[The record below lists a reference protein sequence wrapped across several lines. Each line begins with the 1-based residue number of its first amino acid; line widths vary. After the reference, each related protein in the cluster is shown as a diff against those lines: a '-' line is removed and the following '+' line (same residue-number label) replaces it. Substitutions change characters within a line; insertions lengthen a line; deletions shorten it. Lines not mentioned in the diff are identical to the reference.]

1 MRREVFMPIAITTN
15 PVPGRSPAFFDEFSD
30 IVGAIYECVID
41 PTGWPAVLGR
51 IHRDVGGV
59 AAWIAVHYPGQVRS
73 VYEIE
78 AGTDPEQQQRL
89 RLQYLA
95 ASPFIGAVHYVAR
108 ADILSV
114 ADVVDQN
121 EFRAGRFYREWA
133 EPQGWTDF
141 IMGVLA
147 REEDR
152 FTWLGI
158 CMPEDV
164 RPEHKLRVAA
174 FLPHVE
180 RAVRISDLLKLRTD
194 QAADLAAMADSL
206 ASGMILVDETLRVR
220 GVNLAAREMLHA
232 RRGLSLHNDLLRLP
246 ADVPGAAIREAVRA
260 CAHTHLDAAGA
271 TVLFDGPDDDLGL
284 LVHVMPLTRARSPR
298 ADAAVAALF
307 LTNPAAPS
315 RAPIAAFV
323 ERYALTPS
331 ETRVLVALLEGKNP
345 RAIAAAQGIAMPT
358 VRTHLRHLYDKTGA
372 RGQADVVR
380 LVASLGAAL

>member
-1 MRREVFMPIAITTN
+1 MPTAITK
-15 PVPGRSPAFFDEFSD
+15 SPASGQEPSSVDEFSD
-30 IVGAIYECVID
+30 IVGAVYECVID
-41 PTGWPAVLGR
+41 PTGWPGVLGR
-51 IHRDVGGV
+51 IHRAVGGV

-78 AGTDPEQQQRL
+78 AGTDPVQQERL
-89 RLQYLA
+89 RQHYLA

-114 ADVVDQN
+114 ADVVDPA
-121 EFRAGRFYREWA
+121 EFHAGRFYREWA

-147 REEDR
+147 REDDR

-158 CMPEDV
+158 CMADEV
-164 RPEHKLRVAA
+164 RPDHKARVAA

-194 QAADLAAMADSL
+194 QAADLPAMAESL
-206 ASGMILVDETLRVR
+206 ASGMILVDAELRVR
-220 GVNLAAREMLHA
+220 GANLAAEQLLATHRS
-232 RRGLSLHNDLLRLP
+232 LSIHKGHLRLP
-246 ADVPGAAIREAVRA
+246 ADVPGAAIGASVRA
-260 CAHTHLDAAGA
+260 CAETHLDAAGA
-271 TVLFDGPDDDLGL
+271 TVLIDGPHDDLGL

-323 ERYALTPS
+323 ERFGLTPS

-372 RGQADVVR
+372 SGQADVVR
-380 LVASLGAAL
+380 LVASLGPAY